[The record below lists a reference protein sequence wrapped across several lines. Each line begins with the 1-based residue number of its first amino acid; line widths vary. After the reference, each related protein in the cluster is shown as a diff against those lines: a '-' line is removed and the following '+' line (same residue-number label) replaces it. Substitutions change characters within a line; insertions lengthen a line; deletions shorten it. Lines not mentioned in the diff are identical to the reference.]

1 MRRECI
7 GGDRVALRI
16 EDRGIE
22 DDALRYAAGA
32 HDEMAGSQ
40 LMQELIYYG
49 ISAISLSTTGSR
61 QEGLRACTSFIKDN
75 QYDLLDRRLA
85 IFEENHPL

>member
-40 LMQELIYYG
+40 LMQMRLPGAAI
-49 ISAISLSTTGSR
+49 ISASAAG
-61 QEGLRACTSFIKDN
+61 
-75 QYDLLDRRLA
+75 
-85 IFEENHPL
+85 